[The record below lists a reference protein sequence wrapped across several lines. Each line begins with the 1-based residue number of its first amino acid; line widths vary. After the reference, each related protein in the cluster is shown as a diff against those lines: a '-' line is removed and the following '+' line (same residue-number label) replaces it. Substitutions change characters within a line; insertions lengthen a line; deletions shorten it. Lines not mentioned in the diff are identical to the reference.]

1 MISPSDLFVSNYFS
15 ANVLIEI
22 FRPSYFASC
31 IVTFLLSTKH
41 VDEVQQ
47 EFTSD
52 MALSVSARHDTAR
65 FNMTH
70 HDKFCHVEQNRI

>member
-1 MISPSDLFVSNYFS
+1 
-15 ANVLIEI
+15 
-22 FRPSYFASC
+22 
-31 IVTFLLSTKH
+31 VTFLLSTKH

-70 HDKFCHVEQNRI
+70 HDKFCHVEQNRIWAKQASKSNVYDHCRARSELNWELGTK